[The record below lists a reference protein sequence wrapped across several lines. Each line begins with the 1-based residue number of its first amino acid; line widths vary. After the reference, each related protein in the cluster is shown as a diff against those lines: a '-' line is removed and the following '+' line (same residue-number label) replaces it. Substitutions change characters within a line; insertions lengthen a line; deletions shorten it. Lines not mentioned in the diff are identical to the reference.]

1 MPAADKLAADERRL
15 FADDFIFRIQPQID
29 TDGTQIWV
37 SSEDHAFDLKPAGSE
52 VEQKA
57 DLDAGGLQVV
67 QQLGFV
73 SAGQALDRL
82 DLANDPTIN
91 EDVREVK
98 AYRLTPVAHLYLSLR
113 VDRHAAR
120 CQLLI
125 QSRLVHLLE
134 ESGPELPLH
143 LERSADDLFSQLAVG
158 VHAITPGSGVANLC
172 PICVHLWPV
181 QGRGG

>member
-1 MPAADKLAADERRL
+1 MALMSAADRRRL

-52 VEQKA
+52 VEQQA

-91 EDVREVK
+91 EDVREVD
-98 AYRLTPVAHLYLSLR
+98 ADLLTPVAHLYLSLR
-113 VDRHAAR
+113 PRADASTA
-120 CQLLI
+120 QLLNEG
-125 QSRLVHLLE
+125 RLVHLL
-134 ESGPELPLH
+134 
-143 LERSADDLFSQLAVG
+143 
-158 VHAITPGSGVANLC
+158 
-172 PICVHLWPV
+172 
-181 QGRGG
+181 QG

>member
-1 MPAADKLAADERRL
+1 MALMAAADRRRL

-29 TDGTQIWV
+29 TDGSQILM
-37 SSEDHAFDLKPAGSE
+37 SSEDHALHLEAARAE
-52 VEQKA
+52 VEQQA

-113 VDRHAAR
+113 VDRHAAG
-120 CQLLI
+120 CPLLK
-125 QSRLVHLLE
+125 QGCLVHLLE
-134 ESGPELPLH
+134 EPRAP
-143 LERSADDLFSQLAVG
+143 
-158 VHAITPGSGVANLC
+158 
-172 PICVHLWPV
+172 
-181 QGRGG
+181 